1 MLLQILYTTKYRI
14 DISDNSKF
22 LSKLFSLGLL
32 QKLRLAAK
40 NRGIRQRCIFEIT
53 KKNISYCKDLM
64 KISEVRHIDE
74 NEANFIVNDTNYMG
88 FVALNNG
95 LLQATYSNRR
105 KIIEQQESIFE
116 TIWNKAVPAEYKI
129 RQIEEGMQSEFLEV
143 ISDRKK
149 AMETY
154 IDLAKCIDK
163 EALLL
168 FANVK
173 AIIRADKLGVLDY
186 LIDASK
192 RGALIRIITPIN
204 KENYEVVKQ
213 LSEKTPHIKILNGDS
228 SHSGLFIVD
237 SIKLLRFEL
246 KDPKAEEFSDAIG
259 FVSYSNSKVAVY
271 SSKSFFELLW
281 NEYVQYERLKESVRL
296 PYQLA
301 ADIIIIIII
310 IS

>member
-1 MLLQILYTTKYRI
+1 
-14 DISDNSKF
+14 
-22 LSKLFSLGLL
+22 
-32 QKLRLAAK
+32 
-40 NRGIRQRCIFEIT
+40 
-53 KKNISYCKDLM
+53 
-64 KISEVRHIDE
+64 
-74 NEANFIVNDTNYMG
+74 
-88 FVALNNG
+88 
-95 LLQATYSNRR
+95 
-105 KIIEQQESIFE
+105 
-116 TIWNKAVPAEYKI
+116 
-129 RQIEEGMQSEFLEV
+129 MQSEFLEV

-204 KENYEVVKQ
+204 KENYGVVKQ
-213 LSEKTPHIKILNGDS
+213 LSGKTPHIKILNGGS